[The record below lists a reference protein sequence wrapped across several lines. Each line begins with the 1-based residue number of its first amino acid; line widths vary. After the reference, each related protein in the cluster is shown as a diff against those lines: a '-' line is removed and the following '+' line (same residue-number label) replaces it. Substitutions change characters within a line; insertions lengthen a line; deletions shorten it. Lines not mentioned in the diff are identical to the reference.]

1 MNDKKYYKLG
11 LNIRDLRKA
20 YGMSQLKLANELGIS
35 DKAIS
40 YYELGERI
48 PERDILLNLAKI
60 FRVTE
65 HELLYDDFSNIAEL
79 YKKPVFDIETN
90 KNSMDRLFPLIKSE
104 EAMKNDDFKKAFE
117 LHTCITEAIPSGTN
131 WSIDEILNCADLYDN
146 AITAGIIEA
155 VANKTSILLFFGMLF
170 CFTSPQIV
178 NIAEKMSK
186 KETSTKEVLQAGFLS
201 SLEELTEEEQSWLET
216 HREFVE
222 ENEVEI
228 IVNIYRLKHSKD
240 YSELGDYYMAL
251 RYFFGV
257 TSTSVS
263 DEMARAFGNELMLNL
278 RLLDNPYAKK
288 FCNDQE

>member
-11 LNIRDLRKA
+11 LNIRGLRRA

-35 DKAIS
+35 DKAVS

-65 HELLYDDFSNIAEL
+65 HELLYDDFSNMADL
-79 YKKPVFDIETN
+79 SKKPIFDIETN
-90 KNSMDRLFPLIKSE
+90 KNFMDRLFPPFTSE
-104 EAMKNDDFKKAFE
+104 EAMKNEDFKRAFE
-117 LHTCITEAIPSGTN
+117 LHIHINKAIISN
-131 WSIDEILNCADLYDN
+131 SDCSNDEISDCADLYDK

-155 VANKTSILLFFGMLF
+155 VANKTAILMLFGMLL

-186 KETSTKEVLQAGFLS
+186 KEVSIKEVIQTVFLS
-201 SLEELTEEEQSWLET
+201 SLEELTEEEQSWLEA
-216 HREFVE
+216 HKEFIK
-222 ENEVEI
+222 ENEMEI

-240 YSELGDYYMAL
+240 YYELGDYYIAL

-263 DEMARAFGNELMLNL
+263 DEMARAFGDELMFNL

-288 FCNDQE
+288 FYND

>member
-1 MNDKKYYKLG
+1 MKKDYSEYKP
-11 LNIRDLRKA
+11 
-20 YGMSQLKLANELGIS
+20 SS
-35 DKAIS
+35 
-40 YYELGERI
+40 YELY
-48 PERDILLNLAKI
+48 DIRRRPGKDLDLEV
-60 FRVTE
+60 FRN
-65 HELLYDDFSNIAEL
+65 HA
-79 YKKPVFDIETN
+79 
-90 KNSMDRLFPLIKSE
+90 
-104 EAMKNDDFKKAFE
+104 
-117 LHTCITEAIPSGTN
+117 
-131 WSIDEILNCADLYDN
+131 
-146 AITAGIIEA
+146 
-155 VANKTSILLFFGMLF
+155 MLF

-201 SLEELTEEEQSWLET
+201 SLEELTEEEQSWLEA